1 MNKTLSLI
9 ARELLKRKRPV
20 TRERL
25 CEISGLADRD
35 LRRAIEELRKKG
47 FPVLSSPAV
56 SGYWLARDERELL
69 DYKTLIIQKCRSEIE
84 IHSGMALYRIDE
96 IRKEIQENG

>member
-25 CEISGLADRD
+25 CEISGLSDRD
-35 LRRAIEELRKKG
+35 LRRAIEELRIKG

-56 SGYWLARDERELL
+56 AGYWLARDERELV
-69 DYKTLIIQKCRSEIE
+69 DHKVLIIQKCRAEIE
-84 IHSGMALYRIDE
+84 IHNSMALYRIDE
-96 IRKEIQENG
+96 IRKEIQKNG